1 MNIRV
6 YGIWR
11 GGGATPWW
19 RKAIGSGGDY
29 IGTATDTPTALALV
43 EVARRIGCYAVSLH
57 GMTEDGRVLS
67 GECLPDEAVDEVIPP
82 GNRGRAALRA
92 DDHYAYNHREA

>member
-1 MNIRV
+1 MNVRV

-19 RKAIGSGGDY
+19 AKSMGSGGDY
-29 IGTATDTPTALALV
+29 IGTATDTPTGLALV

-57 GMTEDGRVLS
+57 GATEDGRLLS
-67 GECLPDEAVDEVIPP
+67 GECLCDEAVDDLIPP
-82 GNRGRAALRA
+82 GRKARAIARA
-92 DDHYAYNHREA
+92 DNHYAYHHTEG